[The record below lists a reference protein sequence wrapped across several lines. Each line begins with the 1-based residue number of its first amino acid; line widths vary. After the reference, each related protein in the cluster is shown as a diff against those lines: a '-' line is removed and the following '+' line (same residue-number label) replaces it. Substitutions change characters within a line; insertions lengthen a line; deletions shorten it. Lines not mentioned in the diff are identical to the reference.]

1 MMQVP
6 VSSHSEMVFH
16 QAWNHIVD
24 DLRSRDL
31 LSNAEAG
38 SLKYVHLG
46 WGQGREEA
54 WLLLPK

>member
-1 MMQVP
+1 LQLP
-6 VSSHSEMVFH
+6 LSRFSEVVFH
-16 QAWNHIVD
+16 QAWNQVVD

-38 SLKYVHLG
+38 NLKYVHLG
-46 WGQGREEA
+46 WGKDRQAA